1 MASNAIE
8 EAVIALLRQL
18 PSEKQQDVL
27 DFANSLRA
35 KTGERPHLKSVR
47 GLCADLGFRISAE
60 EIAEARKEMW
70 GQFPR
75 ERFFE

>member
-18 PSEKQQDVL
+18 ASEKQQDVL

-47 GLCADLGFRISAE
+47 GLCANLGFRISEE
-60 EIAEARKEMW
+60 EISEARKEMW

-75 ERFFE
+75 ERFFG